1 MELDDLKAG
10 WKKETA
16 SEIEI
21 RRKDMDQLQ
30 SMLHNKTTDLL
41 TRIRKRY
48 EMIISCL
55 LISVLLYTIIH
66 PVISDD
72 FTYPGSTS
80 GFVKGMLLY
89 ILVVFFYWLKLVSVN
104 NLNPSNEI
112 KDRLSQMLRMLRRN
126 LRIEMGFVVLVFTGG
141 PLVSRFVYH
150 GKAFTDLDDIG
161 VRIAVPAG
169 ILLLGLILYI
179 IRNRYTKN
187 IRELEGYLAEYAETT
202 NDSIVK

>member
-169 ILLLGLILYI
+169 ILLLGVILYI

>member
-169 ILLLGLILYI
+169 ILLLGVILYI
-179 IRNRYTKN
+179 IRNRYAKN

>member
-10 WKKETA
+10 WEKETDYQIV
-16 SEIEI
+16 SG
-21 RRKDMDQLQ
+21 RKDINQLQ
-30 SMLHNKTTDLL
+30 FMLYNKAGDML

-55 LISVLLYTIIH
+55 LFSIVIYALVH

-72 FTYPGSTS
+72 FNYPGSTS

-89 ILVVFFYWLKLVSVN
+89 MLVLLFYWLKLVNIN
-104 NLNPSNEI
+104 NLGLSDQI
-112 KDRLSQMLRMLRRN
+112 KERLEQMLRLQRRSLR
-126 LRIEMGFVVLVFTGG
+126 LEAAFIVLVFVGG

-150 GKAFTDLDDIG
+150 GKGFTDLDDLG

-169 ILLLGLILYI
+169 LLLMGVILYI
-179 IRNRYTKN
+179 IVKRHNRN
-187 IRELEGYLAEYAETT
+187 IHELQGYLSEYAGSRQEQ
-202 NDSIVK
+202 

>member
-126 LRIEMGFVVLVFTGG
+126 LQIEMGFVVLVFIGG

-169 ILLLGLILYI
+169 ILLLGVILYI
-179 IRNRYTKN
+179 IRNRYTKS

>member
-179 IRNRYTKN
+179 IRNRYAKN